1 MIYKGL
7 RILSH
12 PSKPLLWWHKQ
23 RDVID
28 FDPPYQR
35 KGRLWSRSDK
45 AYLIDSIINGFDIPK
60 LYMADFQM
68 GGMEL
73 NRSGKEYAI
82 IDGKQRFEAVF
93 DFFDHTLTL
102 NADFIWRRDTSL
114 KLGGLSLRDLR
125 NSYPEIA
132 DAFETETFDVMS
144 VVTDNADDINELF
157 VRLNR
162 SKPLSGAEIRNAMI
176 GAVPELIR
184 NVAKHELFTDYIRF
198 STKRAGDFN
207 AAAKIVL
214 FEYRGSPASTKKSD
228 LDTFAQLPRIE
239 RETLDLAGNHCLTH
253 LDSMTEVFLPRD
265 TLLAS
270 AGVFPVYYWL
280 VRMTPRSLHPY
291 IREFLVHF
299 EAERTEARARA
310 ARDETLVDE
319 KDYVYS
325 RYDTFN
331 RSTDDRRSHL
341 GRLGI
346 LASNF
351 DDWLRERRATIPIL
365 ELDRRLRELRVAVRD
380 QADDGD
386 RELGDTSII

>member
-12 PSKPLLWWHKQ
+12 PSKPLVWWYKQ

-68 GGMEL
+68 GGSEL
-73 NRSGKEYAI
+73 NQSGKEYAI

-102 NADFIWRRDTSL
+102 NADFVWRRDPNL

-144 VVTDNADDINELF
+144 VITDDAEDINELF

-176 GAVPELIR
+176 GAVPDMIR
-184 NVAKHELFTDYIRF
+184 EVAKHELFTDYIRF

-214 FEYRGSPASTKKSD
+214 FEYRDSPASTKKSD
-228 LDTFAQLPRIE
+228 LDAFAKLPRVDLE
-239 RETLDLAGNHCLTH
+239 RLNLAGNHCLTH
-253 LDSMTEVFLPRD
+253 LDSMTEIFLPRD
-265 TLLAS
+265 ALLAS
-270 AGVFPVYYWL
+270 AGVFPVYYWF
-280 VRMTPRSLHPY
+280 VRVAPSGLYPY
-291 IREFLVHF
+291 IREFLVQF
-299 EAERTEARARA
+299 ETERAEARARA
-310 ARDETLVDE
+310 ARNESLSEE

-346 LASNF
+346 LTSLF
-351 DDWLRERRATIPIL
+351 DEWVRQRQPAGEVQN
-365 ELDRRLRELRVAVRD
+365 LDRRLRELRSTVQRQIDASDVD
-380 QADDGD
+380 
-386 RELGDTSII
+386 

>member
-7 RILSH
+7 RIRSH
-12 PSKPLLWWHKQ
+12 PPKPLLWWYKQ
-23 RDVID
+23 RDAID

-35 KGRLWSRSDK
+35 KGRLWSPSDK
-45 AYLIDSIINGFDIPK
+45 AYLIDSIINGFDVPK

-68 GGMEL
+68 GGSEL
-73 NRSGKEYAI
+73 NQSGKEYAI

-102 NADFIWRRDTSL
+102 NADFEWRRDPTL

-125 NSYPEIA
+125 NSYPDVA

-144 VVTDNADDINELF
+144 VITDDADDINELF

-176 GAVPELIR
+176 GAVPEMIR
-184 NVAKHELFTDYIRF
+184 GVAKHEVFTDYIRF

-214 FEYRGSPASTKKSD
+214 FEYRDSPASTKKSD
-228 LDTFAQLPRIE
+228 LDSFARIKQVDLE
-239 RETLDLAGNHCLTH
+239 KLNLAGNHCLTH
-253 LDSMTEVFLPRD
+253 LDTMTEIFLPRD
-265 TLLAS
+265 ILLAS

-280 VRMTPRSLHPY
+280 VRIANRNLYLYT
-291 IREFLVHF
+291 REFLVHF
-299 EAERTEARARA
+299 EAERARARA
-310 ARDETLVDE
+310 RSARHDLPADQA
-319 KDYVYS
+319 DYIYS

-331 RSTDDRRSHL
+331 RSTDDRRSHF
-341 GRLGI
+341 GRLQI
-346 LASNF
+346 LASAF
-351 DDWLRERRATIPIL
+351 GEWLGVRHAAGAMPNPAIYVQELLSTL
-365 ELDRRLRELRVAVRD
+365 ESQARQSDAEPAV
-380 QADDGD
+380 
-386 RELGDTSII
+386 

>member
-12 PSKPLLWWHKQ
+12 PSKPLLWWYKQ
-23 RDVID
+23 RQVID

-45 AYLIDSIINGFDIPK
+45 AYLIDSIINGFDVPK

-73 NRSGKEYAI
+73 NRTGKEYAI

-93 DFFDHTLTL
+93 DFFDQTLTL
-102 NADFIWRRDTSL
+102 NDDFVWRRDQTL
-114 KLGGLSLRDLR
+114 KLGGLSLKDLR
-125 NSYPEIA
+125 NGYPDIA

-144 VVTDNADDINELF
+144 VITDDPDDINELF

-176 GAVPELIR
+176 GAVPDMIR
-184 NVAKHELFTDYIRF
+184 SVAKHELFTDYIRF

-207 AAAKIVL
+207 AAAKITL

-228 LDTFAQLPRIE
+228 LDAFAKLPRVDAE
-239 RETLDLAGNHCLTH
+239 KLDLAGNHCLTY
-253 LDSMTEVFLPRD
+253 LDAMTQVFLPRD
-265 TLLAS
+265 ELLAS

-280 VRMTPRSLHPY
+280 VRLAHPMLY
-291 IREFLVHF
+291 QYLREFLVYF
-299 EAERTEARARA
+299 ESERALARARA
-310 ARDETLVDE
+310 ARNEKGIDERSV
-319 KDYVYS
+319 VFS
-325 RYDTFN
+325 RYDTLN
-331 RSTDDRRSHL
+331 RSTDDRRSHV

-346 LASNF
+346 LTSMF
-351 DDWLRERRATIPIL
+351 GMWLRQKPSGIVNGDIIQLMGELQIAVDRQSL
-365 ELDRRLRELRVAVRD
+365 EVGSE
-380 QADDGD
+380 
-386 RELGDTSII
+386 